1 MEDGDRIRI
10 VCRVRP
16 VPTGRRPSVFVSD
29 DTVTLTH
36 GGYTRKTKTFAFD
49 SVLGGRASQ
58 TDVFAAV
65 GEPTVASCFDGI
77 NATVLAF
84 GQTASGKTW
93 TMFGGG
99 ASRLEHTLDDEA
111 DSDGLVP
118 RLIRRVFQLIGEAD
132 ERAEHH
138 RVRCSFFEIY
148 NERIYDLLDSSA
160 STPGMPG
167 APPAEGL
174 QVRENP
180 EHGVYVEA
188 LTETE
193 VGSESAAMQL
203 LARGLRSRHVGAT
216 KMNRESSRSHAVFS
230 LYVQSSSEASTSAAA
245 VPSPRR
251 VIARSSR
258 LALVD
263 LAGSERQR
271 RTRMLGVASEL
282 GLKES
287 GNINRSL
294 SALGLVIGALVER
307 AAGRQRHVHFRDS
320 KLTFLLRDSLGGN
333 ARTALLATVSPDAAD
348 LAESTRTLEFVQRA
362 KIIVNRPK
370 VNVDDTPIEVA
381 LGASDVMAG
390 GFEAEL
396 AVLRRSVSQ
405 RGSTP
410 ILPPL
415 PLSSFV
421 RGRERMRASS
431 IGAGAPK
438 RPSTAPKWQ
447 RPSWRSRATS
457 PRLPCGSQS
466 KRHARSAA
474 LAPSASPPW

>member
-1 MEDGDRIRI
+1 MGGQQARRGGQQARLRALAAAHLGELRKPPQAATL
-10 VCRVRP
+10 RVRAQFP
-16 VPTGRRPSVFVSD
+16 PCSRSGGTWSPTRVVC
-29 DTVTLTH
+29 
-36 GGYTRKTKTFAFD
+36 
-49 SVLGGRASQ
+49 
-58 TDVFAAV
+58 
-65 GEPTVASCFDGI
+65 ASCAACG
-77 NATVLAF
+77 
-84 GQTASGKTW
+84 
-93 TMFGGG
+93 
-99 ASRLEHTLDDEA
+99 
-111 DSDGLVP
+111 
-118 RLIRRVFQLIGEAD
+118 
-132 ERAEHH
+132 
-138 RVRCSFFEIY
+138 
-148 NERIYDLLDSSA
+148 
-160 STPGMPG
+160 
-167 APPAEGL
+167 
-174 QVRENP
+174 
-180 EHGVYVEA
+180 
-188 LTETE
+188 
-193 VGSESAAMQL
+193 AAM
-203 LARGLRSRHVGAT
+203 AT
-216 KMNRESSRSHAVFS
+216 AED
-230 LYVQSSSEASTSAAA
+230 T
-245 VPSPRR
+245 
-251 VIARSSR
+251 R
-258 LALVD
+258 LAL
-263 LAGSERQR
+263 LAQMAG
-271 RTRMLGVASEL
+271 MPLGPLLE
-282 GLKES
+282 K
-287 GNINRSL
+287 
-294 SALGLVIGALVER
+294 R
-307 AAGRQRHVHFRDS
+307 AGP
-320 KLTFLLRDSLGGN
+320 TG
-333 ARTALLATVSPDAAD
+333 TALLATVSPDAAD